1 MKADQEMG
9 GMTSNKCN
17 PNPEIRRI
25 KKKPKHPSQKSTI
38 LPAKLRRHFDAY
50 WEICLALGC
59 DQCVETGQ
67 ILLIEA
73 ANMDDEEEEAES

>member
-1 MKADQEMG
+1 MQADQAVG
-9 GMTSNKCN
+9 RKAPKKCN

-25 KKKPKHPSQKSTI
+25 KKKPKHPSQKSKI
-38 LPAKLRRHFDAY
+38 LPAKLRKHFDAY

-67 ILLIEA
+67 LSLIEVTDL
-73 ANMDDEEEEAES
+73 DDELEEAEA